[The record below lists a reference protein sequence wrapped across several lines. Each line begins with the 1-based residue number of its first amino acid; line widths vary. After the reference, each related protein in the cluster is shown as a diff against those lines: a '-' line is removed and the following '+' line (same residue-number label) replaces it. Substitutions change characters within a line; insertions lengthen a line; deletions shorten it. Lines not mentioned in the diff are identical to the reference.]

1 MLRAMRSAAVTA
13 AGAGLALALQTAL
26 AACGTSDL
34 EPIRDPASLDGGTG
48 ETPASH
54 ASGPADAALGD
65 APVTVESTPCKRG
78 MAANDGPT
86 AAFAPSGSAAG
97 LSWWYN
103 WAAASPGGDASI
115 EFVPMIWGGGSLT
128 QSVPAGARY
137 LLGFNEPDFKSQSNL
152 TPQQAASYW
161 PMVVAKAKAAG
172 IPVVSPGVNFC
183 GSASNTSQCSDPSVT
198 DPYTYLKDFFAACP
212 GCEVDYIAVHAYEC
226 DLPSLRGYIDG
237 NEDAGGTL
245 QGFAQFDKPVWIT
258 ELACDATHSVA
269 DQKAYMQAA
278 VPYLESDP
286 NVFRYAWFNADPIPN
301 AMLTNSDGSL
311 TDLGTT
317 YVGLPQNCQ

>member
-1 MLRAMRSAAVTA
+1 M
-13 AGAGLALALQTAL
+13 AL
-26 AACGTSDL
+26 AACGTSQL
-34 EPIRDPASLDGGTG
+34 QPIRDPPSLDGAAGAT
-48 ETPASH
+48 TAAH
-54 ASGPADAALGD
+54 ATGPADAALDD
-65 APVTVESTPCKRG
+65 APVIVESTRCKRG

-86 AAFAPSGSAAG
+86 TAFAPSASTTG

-103 WAAASPGGDASI
+103 WAAESPGGDASI
-115 EFVPMIWGGGSLT
+115 EYVPMIWGGGSLAQT
-128 QSVPAGARY
+128 VPTGARY

-161 PMVVAKAKAAG
+161 PSVVAKAKAAG

-183 GSASNTSQCSDPSVT
+183 GSGSDTSQCSDPTVT

-212 GCEVDYIAVHAYEC
+212 GCEVDSIAVHAYEC

-245 QGFAQFDKPVWIT
+245 QGFAQFDKPIWIT
-258 ELACDATHSVA
+258 ELACDASHSVA

-278 VPYLESDP
+278 VPYLEADP

-301 AMLTNSDGSL
+301 AELTNADGSL

-317 YVGLPQNCQ
+317 YVGLPQTCP